1 MGLLDRVKEVITVDI
16 SEKISYG
23 GNIIKLTGEM
33 KANERA
39 IKDLINK
46 VGIRCVENHIYDKDS
61 EYDDLFSRIL
71 ELRESNK
78 NLAEQIE
85 KLKEEQAEENS
96 KENAQAN
103 TEENMKVCGKCGKLN
118 DEDASFCVYC
128 GEPFGGEAA
137 DEEEVRGDT
146 DVL

>member
-46 VGIRCVENHIYDKDS
+46 VGIRCVENHIHDKDS

-85 KLKEEQAEENS
+85 KLKEEQAEEN
-96 KENAQAN
+96 AQAN
-103 TEENMKVCGKCGKLN
+103 TEENMKVCGKCGKPN

-128 GEPFGGEAA
+128 GKPFGGEAA

>member
-46 VGIRCVENHIYDKDS
+46 VGIRCVENHIHDKDS

-78 NLAEQIE
+78 IWR
-85 KLKEEQAEENS
+85 S
-96 KENAQAN
+96 
-103 TEENMKVCGKCGKLN
+103 
-118 DEDASFCVYC
+118 
-128 GEPFGGEAA
+128 
-137 DEEEVRGDT
+137 R
-146 DVL
+146 